1 MAAYVIVQVQVTD
14 WDKFKKYLEETPGTI
29 AQYGGRYVARGGET
43 AILEGEE
50 QTKRVVLIEFPS
62 LQKAKEWY
70 YSDEYQQIKILRAG
84 AAIGSLI
91 AIEGC

>member
-14 WDKFKKYLEETPGTI
+14 WDKFKKYLKETPSTI
-29 AQYGGRYVARGGET
+29 VQYGGRYVARGGEM